1 YGKETCSAHYIR
13 ESQLA
18 AVILDDLKRVTHF
31 ARQDE
36 VLFAEYINRKNTA
49 DTRKEIT
56 ALQKE
61 LEVMRKR
68 DLELTALFKRLY
80 EDNVLGRIPDEHYR
94 TLSDEYTTEQK
105 SLRER
110 IPKAEERMD
119 KFKNSLTNVDR
130 FIEKAKKYTDLTELT
145 PELLRMFI
153 AKVVVGEKAEKYS
166 RTAPQDIWIHYRD
179 IGMLNDVKEEF
190 DIPSM
195 EEFYGM
201 DNEILFDDDLP
212 AAI

>member
-1 YGKETCSAHYIR
+1 
-13 ESQLA
+13 
-18 AVILDDLKRVTHF
+18 
-31 ARQDE
+31 
-36 VLFAEYINRKNTA
+36 
-49 DTRKEIT
+49 
-56 ALQKE
+56 
-61 LEVMRKR
+61 M
-68 DLELTALFKRLY
+68 
-80 EDNVLGRIPDEHYR
+80 LGRIPDEHYR

-105 SLRER
+105 ALRER
-110 IPKAEERMD
+110 IPKSEARMD
-119 KFKNSLTNVDR
+119 KLKNSLTNVDR
-130 FIEKAKKYTDLTELT
+130 FIEKAKKYTDLTDLT

-166 RTAPQDIWIHYRD
+166 RTAPQDIWILYRD

-201 DNEILFDDDLP
+201 DDEMLFDDELP

>member
-1 YGKETCSAHYIR
+1 
-13 ESQLA
+13 
-18 AVILDDLKRVTHF
+18 
-31 ARQDE
+31 
-36 VLFAEYINRKNTA
+36 
-49 DTRKEIT
+49 
-56 ALQKE
+56 
-61 LEVMRKR
+61 MRKR

-94 TLSDEYTTEQK
+94 TLSDEYTAEQK
-105 SLRER
+105 TLRER
-110 IPKAEERMD
+110 MPKAETRMD
-119 KFKNSLTNVDR
+119 KIKNSFTNVDR
-130 FIEKAKKYTDLTELT
+130 FIEKAKKYTNLTKLT

-153 AKVVVGEKAEKYS
+153 AKVVVGEKTKKYS

-195 EEFYGM
+195 EEFYRVDDEM
-201 DNEILFDDDLP
+201 LFDDELS